1 MSTLPPTKAPC
12 PLCGNQDTSFRTGDP
27 FSFFQ
32 CDRCGQ
38 FGMTVEL
45 RVDEE
50 FQGKNHPYLS
60 AATRKEFEMSGRP
73 LALMTTNW
81 RKLEDVQR
89 SIRISEKRTDLLRL
103 IADRS
108 GGPGHVSKIRATFDF
123 SLIAA
128 EHAGELQFYLN
139 DFEERKLLRC
149 LSQTNDGNSYQLTV
163 AGWQELEPTKLPG
176 GMPGHCFIAM
186 SFDPSLD
193 DAYNLGIEPAIR
205 EDCNFIPHRMDK
217 IEHNEKICD
226 KIIADIRAC
235 EFMVA
240 DFTKDRGGVYFEA
253 GFAMALD
260 RKVIWTCR
268 EEHDTLHFDTRQY
281 NHIHWSSPED
291 LRAKLAVRIR
301 ATIPGAK
308 AG

>member
-1 MSTLPPTKAPC
+1 MTFELHV
-12 PLCGNQDTSFRTGDP
+12 
-27 FSFFQ
+27 
-32 CDRCGQ
+32 DR
-38 FGMTVEL
+38 EL
-45 RVDEE
+45 QRR
-50 FQGKNHPYLS
+50 NYPYLS
-60 AATRKEFEMSGRP
+60 AATRKHWEKSRRP
-73 LALMTTNW
+73 LILGTDNW
-81 RKLEDVQR
+81 REHEDEQR
-89 SIRISEKRTDLLRL
+89 SIRIPQKLTHLLRL

-108 GGPGHVSKIRATFDF
+108 TPGHAWKVRATFDF
-123 SLIAA
+123 PLIAA
-128 EHAGELQFYLN
+128 EHSEELQFYLD
-139 DFEERKLLRC
+139 DFAERKFLRC
-149 LSQTNDGNSYQLTV
+149 LSRANDGDSYQLTV
-163 AGWQELEPTKLPG
+163 AGWQELEPTKLPA

-186 SFDPSLD
+186 TFDPSLD
-193 DAYNLGIEPAIR
+193 DAYSFGIEPAIR
-205 EDCNFIPHRMDK
+205 ADCNFTPHRLDK

-240 DFTKDRGGVYFEA
+240 DFTKDRGGIYFEA

-268 EEHDTLHFDTRQY
+268 EEHEPLHFDTRQY

-291 LRAKLAVRIR
+291 LRAKLAARIR